1 MNTSHIWRHSLVILI
16 ILCFTGC
23 ASTGGLHTKTPV
35 TVKLANYRTILLYV
49 SSQVPESSG
58 ETIQLGSII
67 TDRLHNKGLFEKVLV
82 ASTSPGCRADLE
94 LNAEIVE
101 LKRVSPGARICL
113 GALTGRAGVVV
124 DVALTDMNTGTM
136 IGSFRAE
143 GKSSGGTVFAG
154 TTIQAI
160 ECAAEQI
167 VEFLERNM

>member
-1 MNTSHIWRHSLVILI
+1 MNTSRIWQNSLVILA

-23 ASTGGLHTKTPV
+23 ASTGALHTKTPI

-67 TDRLHNKGLFEKVLV
+67 TDKLHNRGLFEKVLV
-82 ASTSPGCRADLE
+82 ASTSPGCQAELE

-101 LKRVSPGARICL
+101 LKKVSPGART
-113 GALTGRAGVVV
+113 LTGRAGIVV
-124 DVALTDMNTGTM
+124 DVVLTDMNTSTS

-143 GKSSGGTVFAG
+143 GKSSTAG
-154 TTIQAI
+154 TTSQAI
-160 ECAAEQI
+160 ERAAEQV
-167 VEFLERNM
+167 VEFVEKNM